1 MNDIGKPIKLEQKM
15 QLAQKRNCHTKEIGT
30 QKKKLAQKMKLA
42 WNETTIFSWNSFII
56 ASQQICT
63 KTRLTATFS

>member
-42 WNETTIFSWNSFII
+42 
-56 ASQQICT
+56 
-63 KTRLTATFS
+63 